1 MESVRQKYEVE
12 TEQSWMVSKKN
23 QNQIFEVKKENK
35 FVCLNRMNSKL
46 RVKKHLIGR
55 KGSYFLDSSFSDSH
69 STYAIFNID

>member
-35 FVCLNRMNSKL
+35 FVCLNRMNSKN
-46 RVKKHLIGR
+46 
-55 KGSYFLDSSFSDSH
+55 YM
-69 STYAIFNID
+69 